1 MKKQIDIVIDMTKSK
16 EEIWAQIDE
25 AYNTLIALNVK
36 KPSLWKRIKSWF
48 RTKRRYGVTSL
59 KEEPQYILGYNV
71 IGSVAGSNPV

>member
-25 AYNTLIALNVK
+25 AFNALRVLNVK

-48 RTKRRYGVTSL
+48 
-59 KEEPQYILGYNV
+59 
-71 IGSVAGSNPV
+71 

>member
-25 AYNTLIALNVK
+25 AFNTLRVLNVK

-48 RTKRRYGVTSL
+48 
-59 KEEPQYILGYNV
+59 
-71 IGSVAGSNPV
+71 

>member
-25 AYNTLIALNVK
+25 AYNNLRALNAK

-48 RTKRRYGVTSL
+48 
-59 KEEPQYILGYNV
+59 
-71 IGSVAGSNPV
+71 

>member
-25 AYNTLIALNVK
+25 AYNALMALNAK

-48 RTKRRYGVTSL
+48 
-59 KEEPQYILGYNV
+59 
-71 IGSVAGSNPV
+71 

>member
-25 AYNTLIALNVK
+25 ACNTLKALDAK

-48 RTKRRYGVTSL
+48 
-59 KEEPQYILGYNV
+59 
-71 IGSVAGSNPV
+71 